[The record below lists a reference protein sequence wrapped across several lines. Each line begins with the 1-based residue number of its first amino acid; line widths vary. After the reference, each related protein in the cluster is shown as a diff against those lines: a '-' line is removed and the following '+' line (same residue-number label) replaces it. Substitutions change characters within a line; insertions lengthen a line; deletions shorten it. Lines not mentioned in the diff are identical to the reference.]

1 MKNILNVILSP
12 IRGFLIFL
20 MMKLFGSLET
30 VENFDKKYFYAINHS
45 SWRCSLLNSFMLA
58 MTQIGE
64 AWLPIFAVLLSYQ
77 YLEIPLYVVQKIL
90 WAYAISGLIAIIIK
104 YAIDRD
110 RPCKALSDAIVVGP
124 APSSQSFPSGH
135 TTSAF
140 AFCIM
145 VACIFTPLII
155 PMIIFATL
163 AGISR
168 IYLGVHW
175 PTDVIAGAIIGTI
188 TALLVYFI

>member
-12 IRGFLIFL
+12 IRGFFIFL
-20 MMKLFGSLET
+20 ALKIFESLGA
-30 VENFDKKYFYAINHS
+30 VENFDKKYFYAINHC
-45 SWRCSLLNSFMLA
+45 SWRCSALNSFMLA

-104 YAIDRD
+104 YSINRD
-110 RPCKALSDAIVVGP
+110 RPCKVLSDAIVVGP

-175 PTDVIAGAIIGTI
+175 PTDVITGAIIGTI